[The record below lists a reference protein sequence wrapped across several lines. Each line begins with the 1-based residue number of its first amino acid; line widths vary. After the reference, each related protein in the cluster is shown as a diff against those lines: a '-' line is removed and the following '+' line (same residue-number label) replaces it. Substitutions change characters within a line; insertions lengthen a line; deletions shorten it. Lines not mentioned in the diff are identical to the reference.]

1 MINKVSKFL
10 ILCLLI
16 AIRFAPAHSQTSDPS
31 PLYSSTDLK
40 QLAKAYLSFG
50 RLDVEKDNIVDQYLM
65 ISECGLY
72 KEFFSNDIEWNK
84 IRTATRDYL
93 KTYASS
99 FPKRFEFTQPIY
111 LDRYDFKSGSFRL
124 AANSIQSSVT
134 RMIISGNSIGAYPC
148 LSIGNFVE
156 SDFPV
161 NAVVTLSRP
170 FNYSSVQTDQLTA
183 EEYLKYLETN
193 KADLTQG
200 RPAYIRYRLKISQ
213 YSGAVTVSNNYYG
226 NFFGELESISVFG
239 DKDLLIKL
247 EDRKF

>member
-1 MINKVSKFL
+1 MIFFL
-10 ILCLLI
+10 SAMPL
-16 AIRFAPAHSQTSDPS
+16 ASAKSQTAEPN

-40 QLAKAYLSFG
+40 QLAKAYLTFG
-50 RLDVEKDNIVDQYLM
+50 RLDVEKDSIIDQYLM

-84 IRTATRDYL
+84 IRTATRDYI

-99 FPKRFEFTQPIY
+99 FPRRFEFTQPIY
-111 LDRYDFKSGSFRL
+111 LDRYDFKTGSFNL

-134 RMIISGNSIGAYPC
+134 RMIISGNTVGAYPC
-148 LSIGNFVE
+148 LSTGNYVE

-170 FNYSSVQTDQLTA
+170 FNFSAVKTDQSVA
-183 EEYLKYLETN
+183 EEYLKYIEN
-193 KADLTQG
+193 SKADNMQG

-213 YSGAVTVSNNYYG
+213 YSGSVKMGNTYYG